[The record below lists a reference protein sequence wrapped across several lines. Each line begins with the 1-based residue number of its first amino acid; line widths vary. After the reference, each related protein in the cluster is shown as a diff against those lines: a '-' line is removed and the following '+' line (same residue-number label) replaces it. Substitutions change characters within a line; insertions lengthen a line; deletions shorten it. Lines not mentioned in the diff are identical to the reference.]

1 MTRLMIVVV
10 AIGALAIARL
20 TDDGDAAG
28 ASVVD
33 SAGPPIVDC
42 NSRIQVI
49 PSRRH
54 PGRIP
59 RSLRKWSVFAGP
71 VVFLSAKQFEGE
83 AIDPGDK
90 RLRPVKVPIL
100 VGAGHA
106 RRSR

>member
-1 MTRLMIVVV
+1 MTPLIIVVV

-20 TDDGDAAG
+20 TDDGDAA
-28 ASVVD
+28 
-33 SAGPPIVDC
+33 SAGTGDPVAAPLVDC
-42 NSRIQVI
+42 ASRIQVI

-100 VGAGHA
+100 VGAGH
-106 RRSR
+106 